1 MFGVLREGGR
11 GRTDDSTCC
20 PDQLLQL
27 GSRQGRQRRRQTE
40 LEATN
45 GLEMK
50 CFNEDGL
57 MWIGA
62 ARNGMLIR
70 GVEPIES
77 TI

>member
-1 MFGVLREGGR
+1 MLPRR
-11 GRTDDSTCC
+11 
-20 PDQLLQL
+20 LQRL
-27 GSRQGRQRRRQTE
+27 GSCQDRQRRRQTE
-40 LEATN
+40 FKATN

-57 MWIGA
+57 MWIGT
-62 ARNGMLIR
+62 ARNGILII

>member
-1 MFGVLREGGR
+1 MFYEREGGR
-11 GRTDDSTCC
+11 EQTIPRAAPIDYYSWAPVRAD
-20 PDQLLQL
+20 
-27 GSRQGRQRRRQTE
+27 RRRRQTE
-40 LEATN
+40 FEATN

>member
-1 MFGVLREGGR
+1 MFGVLREKEQTIPRVAPLTPAVGFVSGP
-11 GRTDDSTCC
+11 DS
-20 PDQLLQL
+20 
-27 GSRQGRQRRRQTE
+27 QRRRQTE
-40 LEATN
+40 FGATN

-62 ARNGMLIR
+62 ARNGILIR